1 MHKDRIYCLKIEVRA
16 LVYLRNRPV
25 GCHKIQD
32 AWGPI
37 VYHVVGI
44 MDNTYTVGPL
54 ERGLTKRVNSVD
66 IRPCVNNPTPTP
78 RRMPKAQE
86 EKSKSISEVES

>member
-1 MHKDRIYCLKIEVRA
+1 MHKDRIYCLKIEVRV
-16 LVYLRNRPV
+16 LVYLRIRPV

-32 AWGPI
+32 PWGPI
-37 VYHVVGI
+37 IYRVVGI
-44 MDNTYTVGPL
+44 MENTYTVEPL
-54 ERGLTKRVNSVD
+54 ERESTKTVNRVD
-66 IRPCVNNPTPTP
+66 IWPCVYQPTPTP